1 MYLYSNMVP
10 SKREVQFFHRYMKLM
25 QIASFYDE
33 KSTYN
38 YFPSV
43 IPYRNQRVDT
53 SDDAQYGRHQ
63 VSSLTLKN
71 R

>member
-33 KSTYN
+33 KNQLIIIFRLLFRIETN
-38 YFPSV
+38 EL
-43 IPYRNQRVDT
+43 IPATMLNMVGIR
-53 SDDAQYGRHQ
+53 
-63 VSSLTLKN
+63 
-71 R
+71 